1 MQKKIMTNSCFRLYK
16 QGNKIHASL
25 NTLTPQDLKY
35 SLNKSHRYFNFDANL
50 I

>member
-16 QGNKIHASL
+16 QGNKIHASF
-25 NTLTPQDLKY
+25 NTLTPQDLN